1 VLLVFVLTYNDFS
14 LLRYFLVDVLLLVIL
29 TLLLVTSLTLLVGNP
44 FLLLI
49 QLVPVQILVEIIS
62 ALDVLA
68 S

>member
-14 LLRYFLVDVLLLVIL
+14 LLGYFLVDILLLVIL
-29 TLLLVTSLTLLVGNP
+29 IPLLVTSLTLLVGNP

-49 QLVPVQILVEIIS
+49 LLVPVQILVEIIF
-62 ALDVLA
+62 ALHVLA